1 MAGPR
6 ARATMTAMASTT
18 AAHVVVAGGGFAG
31 LETAFSLRARLDGR
45 VRLTLV
51 SNRDEFLFK
60 PNTIYIPFGADVS
73 SLEIPLARPTDRR
86 GIELVRGTLGE
97 VDSDRRRV
105 RVDGRELDYD
115 FLVLATGAAMR
126 PEEIPGLAEHA
137 ETIWTPTE
145 MLSLGERLRD
155 LRDRARRGEDVTV
168 LFNVPPFNKCAGP
181 LYEMVFMIETWLRR
195 QKVRDHVRLVYT
207 TFERSF
213 IQAFGPKLHEVVLEE
228 FSGRGIE
235 GRAGARLASV
245 EAGAAHFEDGSSE
258 RYDLFVAFPPYV
270 AAVRYPEL
278 PADDRGFLAT
288 DLATRRVAGQ
298 ERIYAPGDAGDFP
311 VKQAFLAFLQA
322 DAVAEDIA
330 AKATE
335 SERRFGFDPISM
347 CVMEEFDK
355 ATFAQVPLEVTGDP
369 DRPVAVR
376 ADANGAYRVG
386 VSPAWRLGKK
396 LLGLYLPFRF
406 NAGLPFHSG
415 APWRAMDLGLKGMS
429 TLLARR

>member
-1 MAGPR
+1 
-6 ARATMTAMASTT
+6 MTAMETNAPVR
-18 AAHVVVAGGGFAG
+18 VVVAGGGFAG
-31 LETAFSLRARLDGR
+31 LETAFSLRARLGER

-51 SNRDEFLFK
+51 ADRDEFLFK
-60 PNTIYIPFGADVS
+60 PNTIYIPFGADPA
-73 SLEIPLARPTDRR
+73 SLEIPLGRPTDRR
-86 GIELVRGTLGE
+86 GIELVRGAVAD
-97 VDSDRRRV
+97 VDPDRRHV
-105 RVDGRELDYD
+105 RVDRRELDYD

-137 ETIWTPTE
+137 ETIWTPAE
-145 MLSLGERLRD
+145 MLSLGERLRE
-155 LRDRARRGEDVTV
+155 LQDRARRGEDVTV
-168 LFNVPPFNKCAGP
+168 LFNVPPFNKCSGP

-195 QKVRDHVRLVYT
+195 QKVRDRVRLVYT

-213 IQAFGPKLHEVVLEE
+213 IQAFGPKLHEVVVGE
-228 FSGRGIE
+228 FTGRGIE
-235 GRAGARLASV
+235 GRVGTRLASV
-245 EAGAAHFEDGSSE
+245 EADEARFEDGSTE
-258 RYDLFVAFPPYV
+258 RYDLLIAFPPYV
-270 AAVRYPEL
+270 SAVRYPEL
-278 PADDRGFLAT
+278 PGDDRGFLAT
-288 DLATRRVAGQ
+288 DLASRRVAGQ

-335 SERRFGFDPISM
+335 SEPRFAFDPVSM

-355 ATFAQVPLEVTGDP
+355 ATFAQVPLELTGDP

-376 ADANGAYRVG
+376 VDADGAYRVG

-415 APWRAMDLGLKGMS
+415 APWRAMDVGLKGMS
-429 TLLARR
+429 ALLARR

>member
-1 MAGPR
+1 
-6 ARATMTAMASTT
+6 MTAMASTT

-31 LETAFSLRARLDGR
+31 LEAAFSLRARLGGR

-51 SNRDEFLFK
+51 ADHDEFLFK
-60 PNTIYIPFGADVS
+60 PNTIYIPFGADPT
-73 SLEIPLARPTDRR
+73 SLEIPLGRPTERR
-86 GIELVRGTLGE
+86 GIELVRGTLDE
-97 VDSDRRRV
+97 VDPDRRRV
-105 RVDGRELDYD
+105 RVDGRKLDYD

-137 ETIWTPTE
+137 ETIWTPAE

-155 LRDRARRGEDVTV
+155 LRDRARRGEELTV

-195 QKVRDHVRLVYT
+195 QKVRDRVRLVYT
-207 TFERSF
+207 TFERTF

-228 FSGRGIE
+228 FAGRGIE
-235 GRAGARLASV
+235 GRVGTRLASV
-245 EAGAAHFEDGSSE
+245 EAGAAHFEEGGSE
-258 RYDLFVAFPPYV
+258 LYDLLVAFPPYV

-288 DLATRRVAGQ
+288 DLGSRRVARQ

-330 AKATE
+330 AKAAE
-335 SERRFGFDPISM
+335 SEPRFAFDPVSM
-347 CVMEEFDK
+347 CVMEELDK
-355 ATFAQVPLEVTGDP
+355 ATFAQVPLELTDDP

-376 ADANGAYRVG
+376 ADADGAYRVG
-386 VSPAWRLGKK
+386 VSPAWRVGKK

-415 APWRAMDLGLKGMS
+415 APWRAMDVGLKGMS
-429 TLLARR
+429 ALLARR